1 MVNNTRSKEGEVG
14 NSKKTLGGKNESS
27 APLSDGSGLRR
38 STRAQNSSSPG
49 KVRKSE
55 RLGKKTPP
63 STPSSKKKNGGPIP
77 PRNSNKA
84 PSPSQ
89 KRKVEKETGKSKR
102 LKQHD
107 RVDEKDKE
115 RKTLKENAEDAT
127 GQGME
132 SSGDEV
138 GTKRKKRLD
147 ARRYREMFKP
157 LKKFIP
163 PGEFVYYVVF

>member
-14 NSKKTLGGKNESS
+14 NSKKTLGWRNVSS
-27 APLSDGSGLRR
+27 APVSDGSGLRR
-38 STRAQNSSSPG
+38 STRCSSPG

-63 STPSSKKKNGGPIP
+63 STPSSKKKNGGMIP

-84 PSPSQ
+84 PSPSH

-107 RVDEKDKE
+107 MVDEKDKE

-138 GTKRKKRLD
+138 GTKRKKR
-147 ARRYREMFKP
+147 
-157 LKKFIP
+157 
-163 PGEFVYYVVF
+163 